1 MPLVESVLAPLRDP
15 QLAAKLAAHATS
27 PSPAWLWSTD
37 GSRIIWANAVGAAI
51 FGAADAGECQRRRF
65 GAKDATATQIVRL
78 AATLPTSGQPRLE
91 RLRGFGADFGRA
103 LTCVCSRTTLADGAP
118 AVLILAGEPAGPPL
132 PLRERVR
139 RLFADRARTL
149 AAFAREGTLLY
160 ATEPALTRFVGA
172 ATLSTLGVDTVA
184 APALVNGSAS
194 GATPYGPVS
203 VERLGSDASTVL
215 VLMFGPRAGEIPA
228 EQIGAGAGALAPAA
242 AMAPQIEAAP
252 SPPPAAQDS
261 TAESVPSHV
270 EAPPSRALLTEVAS
284 AASSPSPVEAPPR
297 PPSAAEVPTNASAP
311 SHVEVAARPEAAQE
325 APAPS
330 QLEKPPGPTSPDEA
344 GTAAPAPT
352 RVEAPARP
360 PLSAADTPAAAVQAA
375 SNAGAPSSPAA
386 VPEPVAAAATPPAV
400 SADASTNGAQPAE
413 ATAGTTAPAPPSAQL
428 PAAETPASERRHPL
442 RFVWQMDAD
451 GRFAIGSDEF
461 IELMGPR
468 TTASFGRLWSEIAAE
483 LNLDPDHQVAR
494 AVATHETWS
503 SITLSWPVDE
513 SRERLAVELSGLPV
527 FDRNRNFRGY
537 RGFGV
542 LRDIARTNQLARA
555 RRERPMGFGAQPEA
569 AGEGGEASASSASPA
584 SPNAPLAEVPP
595 PAAPPADMPP
605 TDAQSPNTHATTPL
619 VVAAAPEPPSPSA
632 IPAESE
638 SPSPSVVPVPPP
650 AAAEIVPRPE
660 RAGTEATTAKVV
672 PFRSGPPSD
681 AKVPTLSPVERRAFR
696 ELAQELTA
704 RLRGNGSGEPEET
717 SAPAAED
724 QDTPAEA
731 AEAQSAPP
739 SNNGSAPPAVA
750 ATTEPVAA
758 NTLASASLAA
768 EVGHAP
774 ADAAPPRN
782 GDAEAAQPQPSP
794 PLTAVEPVLLDRLP
808 VGVLLHQHDTLLY
821 ANRRFLEWSGYES
834 LGKLAAAGGLGAL
847 FGAPGAGALTS
858 GGVAQPLSL
867 TTQSGEPVPVE
878 GRLFTVPWSDGSAL
892 ALVLTSGEKEQE
904 RRAIAAALNA
914 AEGQIGELKARLQ
927 SLDKTEEELRAAKRE
942 AHKAAT
948 EKADFLAKV
957 SHEIRT
963 PLNAITGFAEVIMAE
978 RFGPIGN
985 ERYRDYLKDIHV
997 AGTHLVS
1004 LLNDLVDL
1012 SKIATGQLDLTFAP
1026 VGLNE
1031 LTQQCVGIMQ
1041 PQASRARIIIR
1052 TSLTPGLPQVTAD
1065 ERSLRQIVLN
1075 LLANSVKFTGPGGQV
1090 IVSTGSTDNGEIVL
1104 RVRDTGVGMSAKDV
1118 EVALEPF
1125 RQTATSGSWGS
1136 GGTGLGLPLTRAL
1149 AEANGAHFNLKSAPN
1164 AGTLVEIAFPRAAAQ

>member
-15 QLAAKLAAHATS
+15 QLAAKLAAHATG

-51 FGAADAGECQRRRF
+51 FGAADAGECQERRF
-65 GAKDATATQIVRL
+65 GAKDATAAQIVRL

-103 LTCVCSRTTLADGAP
+103 LTCVCSRLILADGTP
-118 AVLILAGEPAGPPL
+118 VVLIIATEPAGPPL

-139 RLFADRARTL
+139 RLLADRRRTL

-160 ATEPALTRFVGA
+160 ATEPALTRFVGT
-172 ATLSTLGVDTVA
+172 ATLSTLGVDAVA

-194 GATPYGPVS
+194 GATPYGPVT

-215 VLMFGPRAGEIPA
+215 VLMFAARAGEIPA
-228 EQIGAGAGALAPAA
+228 EQTPAEANAPVPAA
-242 AMAPQIEAAP
+242 APAPLHLEAPP
-252 SPPPAAQDS
+252 SPPPAREPAAAAPGPS
-261 TAESVPSHV
+261 PVEAPSSPPSVREVPATAAAPLHV
-270 EAPPSRALLTEVAS
+270 EAPPSPLSSASEASAVAAPSASPSEAHANGAPAEANAGTTQPALPPAQAPATEVA
-284 AASSPSPVEAPPR
+284 
-297 PPSAAEVPTNASAP
+297 
-311 SHVEVAARPEAAQE
+311 
-325 APAPS
+325 
-330 QLEKPPGPTSPDEA
+330 
-344 GTAAPAPT
+344 
-352 RVEAPARP
+352 
-360 PLSAADTPAAAVQAA
+360 
-375 SNAGAPSSPAA
+375 
-386 VPEPVAAAATPPAV
+386 
-400 SADASTNGAQPAE
+400 
-413 ATAGTTAPAPPSAQL
+413 
-428 PAAETPASERRHPL
+428 ASERRHPL

-468 TTASFGRLWSEIAAE
+468 TTAAFGRLWSEIAAE
-483 LNLDPDHQVAR
+483 LNLDPENQVAR

-503 SITLSWPVDE
+503 SITLLWPVDE

-555 RRERPMGFGAQPEA
+555 RRERPMGFGEQPEA
-569 AGEGGEASASSASPA
+569 PNERGGSSASPA
-584 SPNAPLAEVPP
+584 SPI
-595 PAAPPADMPP
+595 APPADTPP
-605 TDAQSPNTHATTPL
+605 ADTLLAHTQPADTQAAAPAPAVAT
-619 VVAAAPEPPSPSA
+619 APEPPSPAAAAAALSPA
-632 IPAESE
+632 PAEI
-638 SPSPSVVPVPPP
+638 
-650 AAAEIVPRPE
+650 APRPE
-660 RAGTEATTAKVV
+660 RPATDGAAANVV
-672 PFRSGPPSD
+672 PFRSGAPAD
-681 AKVPTLSPVERRAFR
+681 AKVPSLSPVERKAFR

-704 RLRGNGSGEPEET
+704 RLRGNGSAET
-717 SAPAAED
+717 EDDSAAPAAEEQKAPAEAVEAQATAPD
-724 QDTPAEA
+724 QDAAPPAVNATAEPVAASAPAIGSPPVAAQAPAEA
-731 AEAQSAPP
+731 A
-739 SNNGSAPPAVA
+739 
-750 ATTEPVAA
+750 
-758 NTLASASLAA
+758 SLS
-768 EVGHAP
+768 G
-774 ADAAPPRN
+774 D
-782 GDAEAAQPQPSP
+782 DAEAAPAPALS
-794 PLTAVEPVLLDRLP
+794 AFEPVLLDRLP

-821 ANRRFLEWSGYES
+821 ANRRFLEWTGHKN
-834 LGKLAAAGGLGAL
+834 LATLAAAGGLDTL
-847 FGAPGAGALTS
+847 FADPGAAALTP
-858 GGVAQPLSL
+858 GGSARPLLLAARGGDS
-867 TTQSGEPVPVE
+867 VPVE
-878 GRLFTVPWSDGSAL
+878 GRLFTVPWRDGSAL
-892 ALVLTSGEKEQE
+892 ALVLAGREMEQE
-904 RRAIAAALNA
+904 RRAIAAALDA
-914 AEGQIGELKARLQ
+914 AEGQIGELKVRLQ

-978 RFGPIGN
+978 HFGPIGN

-1004 LLNDLVDL
+1004 LLNDLLDL
-1012 SKIATGQLDLTFAP
+1012 SKIETGQLDLTFAP
-1026 VGLNE
+1026 VGLND

-1052 TSLTPGLPQVTAD
+1052 TSLTPGLPQVMAD

-1075 LLANSVKFTGPGGQV
+1075 LLANSIKFTGPGGQV
-1090 IVSTGSTDNGEIVL
+1090 IVSTACADSGETVL

-1118 EVALEPF
+1118 EAALEPF

-1149 AEANGAHFNLKSAPN
+1149 AEANGAHFNIKSAPN
-1164 AGTLVEIAFPRAAAQ
+1164 AGTLVEIAFPRMTAH